1 MVLLEVVE
9 SMDFLV
15 SMYLIIQCLLVCL
28 FVFIQKQNEKDFE

>member
-9 SMDFLV
+9 SMDFFGFNV
-15 SMYLIIQCLLVCL
+15 FDYPVFTCL